1 MKQIKSNILKLC
13 TIYWLR
19 KSNKW
24 YQIDNAEDIDAAKSM
39 YVLLEY
45 SDNYLKRSGSLWH
58 YYRWAMW
65 SNSKLWIINRKCSLM
80 TLIQKLLK

>member
-24 YQIDNAEDIDAAKSM
+24 YQIDNAEDIDVAKSM

-45 SDNYLKRSGSLWH
+45 SDNYLKRSGSL
-58 YYRWAMW
+58 
-65 SNSKLWIINRKCSLM
+65 
-80 TLIQKLLK
+80 